1 MACNKEHKEFFQV
14 DFTTGWQRPLGYP
27 KGIQLKVLAGKID
40 LDKKT
45 GGYTRLLRFMPG
57 SFTTEPFV
65 HDHWEEVYVLQGDLI
80 VNSKPDGTGGQTFLQ
95 GTYCSRPPGVP
106 HGPFRSETGCLLLE
120 THYYDPM

>member
-14 DFTTGWQRPLGYP
+14 DYTTGWQRPPGYP
-27 KGIQLKVLAGKID
+27 PGIELKVLAGKID
-40 LDKKT
+40 LEKKT

-57 SFTTEPFV
+57 AFTTAPFV

-80 VNSKPDGTGGQTFLQ
+80 VNSKPDGTGGETFRQ
-95 GTYCSRPPGVP
+95 GTYCCRPPGVY

>member
-14 DFTTGWQRPLGYP
+14 DFTTGWQNPPGYP
-27 KGIQLKVLAGKID
+27 KGIQLKVLAGNID
-40 LDKKT
+40 REKGV

-57 SFTTEPFV
+57 AFTTEPFK

-80 VNSKPDGTGGQTFLQ
+80 VNSNPDGTGGQTFLQ
-95 GTYCSRPPGVP
+95 GTYCCRPPGIY

>member
-1 MACNKEHKEFFQV
+1 MACNKEHKEFFHV
-14 DFTTGWQRPLGYP
+14 DFTSGWQRPPGYP
-27 KGIQLKVLAGKID
+27 PGIELKVLAGKID
-40 LDKKT
+40 LDKKK

-57 SFTTEPFV
+57 AFTTEPFV

-80 VNSKPDGTGGQTFLQ
+80 VNSKPDGTGGETFRQ
-95 GTYCSRPPGVP
+95 GTYCCRPPGVY

>member
-14 DFTTGWQRPLGYP
+14 DFTTGWQNPPGYP
-27 KGIQLKVLAGKID
+27 KGIQLKVLAGNID
-40 LDKKT
+40 RDKKI

-57 SFTTEPFV
+57 AFTTEPFK

-80 VNSKPDGTGGQTFLQ
+80 VDSNPDGTGGKTFLQ
-95 GTYCSRPPGVP
+95 GTYCCRPPGIY

>member
-1 MACNKEHKEFFQV
+1 MACNKAHKEFFQV
-14 DFTTGWQRPLGYP
+14 DFTTGWQRPPGYP

-95 GTYCSRPPGVP
+95 GTYCCRPPGVP
-106 HGPFRSETGCLLLE
+106 HRPFRSETGCLLLE

>member
-14 DFTTGWQRPLGYP
+14 DLTTGWQNPPGYP
-27 KGIQLKVLAGKID
+27 KGIQLKILAGNID
-40 LDKKT
+40 RDKKT

-80 VNSKPDGTGGQTFLQ
+80 VDSKPDGTGGETFLQ
-95 GTYCSRPPGVP
+95 GTYCCRPPGIY

>member
-1 MACNKEHKEFFQV
+1 MSCNKEHKEFHQV
-14 DFTTGWQRPLGYP
+14 DFTTGWQRPAGYP
-27 KGIQLKVLAGKID
+27 PGIQLKVLAGAID
-40 LDKKT
+40 LKKKA

-57 SFTTEPFV
+57 AFTTEPFV

-95 GTYCSRPPGVP
+95 GTYCCRPPGVP
-106 HGPFRSETGCLLLE
+106 HGPFRTETGCLLLE

>member
-14 DFTTGWQRPLGYP
+14 DFTTGWQNPPGYP
-27 KGIQLKVLAGKID
+27 KGIQLKVLAGNID
-40 LDKKT
+40 REKKF

-57 SFTTEPFV
+57 AFTTEPFK

-80 VNSKPDGTGGQTFLQ
+80 VNSNPDGTGGQTFLQ
-95 GTYCSRPPGVP
+95 GTYCCRPPGIY